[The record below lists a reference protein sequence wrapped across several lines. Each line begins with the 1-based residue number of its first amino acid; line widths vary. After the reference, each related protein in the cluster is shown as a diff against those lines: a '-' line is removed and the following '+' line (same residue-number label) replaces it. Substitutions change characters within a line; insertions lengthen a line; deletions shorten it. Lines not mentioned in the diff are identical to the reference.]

1 MKTDTFRICRVEFM
15 PKQLAPGILY
25 VSETYGTAAHLCACG
40 CGAKIRTPLAP
51 TEWAVK
57 DSIDG
62 PSMWPSIGNWQQ
74 ACQSHYVIEDGRVV
88 WCGQWTP
95 EEVLAGR
102 HREQRR
108 RQAYYDNKRTGWLS
122 NVWGWLKRLLG

>member
-1 MKTDTFRICRVEFM
+1 
-15 PKQLAPGILY
+15 
-25 VSETYGTAAHLCACG
+25 
-40 CGAKIRTPLAP
+40 
-51 TEWAVK
+51 
-57 DSIDG
+57 
-62 PSMWPSIGNWQQ
+62 MWPSIGNWQQ

-122 NVWGWLKRLLG
+122 NVWAWLKRLLG